1 MSLAG
6 TAIRFIEATTIPAGT
21 PGGIYRLTIAA
32 QPTGNYPALGEPIA
46 TLLAAVPG
54 SLAKVATGVRPS
66 NVLINDDLGHLWQFD
81 ASGGTM
87 GCLRNY
93 TAIGATPTEHSTG
106 AYGGNEATAVL
117 QITFEFPQSGDMS
130 R

>member
-6 TAIRFIEATTIPAGT
+6 TALRFIEATTVPAGI

-32 QPTGNYPALGEPIA
+32 QPTGTYPALGEPIA
-46 TLLAAVPG
+46 TLLAALPG
-54 SLAKVATGVRPS
+54 SLAKVPAGVRPS
-66 NVLINDDLGHLWQFD
+66 NVNVSDDLGHRWTFD

-87 GCLRNY
+87 GNLRNW
-93 TAIGATPTEHSTG
+93 TAVSNTPTEHGTA
-106 AYGGNEATAVL
+106 AYDGNEATAVL
-117 QITFEFPQSGDMS
+117 QITFEFPLFGDIT

>member
-6 TAIRFIEATTIPAGT
+6 AAIRFIEATTTPAGI

-32 QPTGNYPALGEPIA
+32 QPVTSYPATGEPIA

-54 SLAKVATGVRPS
+54 SFVKVPAGVRPS
-66 NVLINDDLGHLWQFD
+66 NVHVSSNLGHVWQFD
-81 ASGGTM
+81 AAIGTM
-87 GCLRNY
+87 GSLRNF
-93 TAIGATPTEHSTG
+93 TAISNTPTEHGTA
-106 AYGGNEATAVL
+106 AYDGNEASEIL
-117 QITFEFPQSGDMS
+117 RITFDFPLFGDMT